1 MYLAD
6 GPFGIPLA
14 GYCLAYIQLCER
26 GIVHGGRYRDPKVP
40 KRTVM
45 TKKKKTGQTRCGMV
59 SIVGRPNV
67 GKSTL
72 LNQIVGEKIAIVS
85 RVPQTTR
92 NQIRGIYN
100 DDRGQIIFLDTPGL
114 HLGKDKPDKFMN
126 QTASGTI
133 DDADCVIYLV
143 DTSRRVGEEE
153 ENIAAKIA
161 GVKAHVILGLNKI
174 DLKGRNVADYIA
186 LWERAKGKPVTEI
199 KNFTLISLS
208 GQKGMNIEPL
218 IDILF
223 DYLPEGPALYPMDTV
238 CDIPQRLVI
247 ADIIREKLF
256 KSLKN
261 EIPHSLGVVVEDM
274 RPVRKKTM
282 NIKVLIFVERDTQKE
297 IVIGKNGEVLK
308 KAGTLARKELEELL
322 GMRVFLECYAKTQKH
337 WRDNISL
344 LQEFGY
350 DQ

>member
-1 MYLAD
+1 MVK
-6 GPFGIPLA
+6 GNS
-14 GYCLAYIQLCER
+14 
-26 GIVHGGRYRDPKVP
+26 KN
-40 KRTVM
+40 
-45 TKKKKTGQTRCGMV
+45 TRCGMV
-59 SIVGRPNV
+59 CIIGRPNV

-72 LNQIVGEKIAIVS
+72 LNNIVGEKIAIVS

-100 DDRGQIIFLDTPGL
+100 DERGQIVFIDTPGL
-114 HLGKDKPDKFMN
+114 HLGTDKLDKFMN

-133 DDADCVIYLV
+133 DEVDCVIYLV
-143 DTSRRVGEEE
+143 DTSRLTGQEE
-153 ENIAAKIA
+153 ENIARRLKNI
-161 GVKAHVILGLNKI
+161 KAPIIFGMNKI
-174 DLKGRNVADYIA
+174 DLKRRNVDEYIA
-186 LWERAKGKPVTEI
+186 LWERVQGKSIHDMKNITILPLAGLKGT
-199 KNFTLISLS
+199 
-208 GQKGMNIEPL
+208 NIEQL

-223 DYLPEGPALYPMDTV
+223 DHMPEGPLLYPEDIV
-238 CDIPQRLVI
+238 CDVPQKIVV
-247 ADIIREKLF
+247 ADIVREKLF
-256 KSLKN
+256 RVLKK
-261 EIPHSLGVVVEDM
+261 EIPHSLGVIVESM

-322 GMRVFLECYAKTQKH
+322 ETKVFLECFVKTQKR
-337 WRDNISL
+337 WRDNTML